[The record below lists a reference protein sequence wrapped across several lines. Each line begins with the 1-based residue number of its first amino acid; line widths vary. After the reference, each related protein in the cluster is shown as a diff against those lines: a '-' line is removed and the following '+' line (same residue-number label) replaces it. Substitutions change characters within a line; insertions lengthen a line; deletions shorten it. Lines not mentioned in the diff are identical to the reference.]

1 MASRRQVRAEGGFKD
16 ESELTVFPK
25 LRGESWGYRSESGS
39 LQVPRKAG
47 RAGAAGADKLTGQGG
62 GGDGVGELVA
72 RVLPKEG
79 GRSRGDLK

>member
-25 LRGESWGYRSESGS
+25 LRGESWGYRGERGS

-47 RAGAAGADKLTGQGG
+47 RAGAAGADKLTAGRGA
-62 GGDGVGELVA
+62 GVGEPVA